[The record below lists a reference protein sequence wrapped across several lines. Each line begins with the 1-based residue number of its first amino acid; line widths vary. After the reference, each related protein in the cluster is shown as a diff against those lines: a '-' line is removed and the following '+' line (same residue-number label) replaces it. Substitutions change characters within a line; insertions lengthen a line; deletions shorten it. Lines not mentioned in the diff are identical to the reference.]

1 MPLVSQTPGP
11 LERWL
16 PSVERET
23 MSNSSL
29 QHWVNDSVAEHLSDM
44 HQNSGYIPNARKETE
59 EEKTEEKEKS
69 KF

>member
-1 MPLVSQTPGP
+1 MPLVSQAPGP

-16 PSVERET
+16 PSVERGT

-29 QHWVNDSVAEHLSDM
+29 QPWGKDSRAEHLSGM
-44 HQNSGYIPNARKETE
+44 RQNSGYIPIARRETE